1 VYNVVAR
8 AADYVI
14 VAFHTGD
21 CVVAVTTVNN
31 VFAIKPPSPFVA
43 IVSPDIV
50 KPGRRLQKRGA
61 GFAFLS
67 LTPREM
73 EVMKFLCEGRSNF
86 KIAERL
92 AISTRTTK
100 LHVKN
105 VIERLIVA
113 DRKQAAERIAELGV
127 LPDEW

>member
-1 VYNVVAR
+1 M
-8 AADYVI
+8 
-14 VAFHTGD
+14 
-21 CVVAVTTVNN
+21 
-31 VFAIKPPSPFVA
+31 
-43 IVSPDIV
+43 
-50 KPGRRLQKRGA
+50 
-61 GFAFLS
+61 LS